1 MTHRSGWTDSDLS
14 RLRLEGLGHLNRLYS
29 GEATDRDA
37 AAFIAWRTQSRAHEE
52 AFRAAVRLREMVR
65 AVEMR
70 RAAEETA
77 EGEAVETTVIPFKSP
92 SRSPVLTRRHLLGGA
107 IAASVAGGLLVGRTL
122 DLVPS
127 PVGIMAD
134 YRTGPGERRMVRLAN
149 GASVDLNTRTSID
162 MHPGLAMPAIELIA
176 GEAVL
181 SSGSAQAAAVVAG
194 SGTSVVRGGRFNA
207 RRDGDDVCITC
218 LAGDVEVAWREER
231 RALRP
236 ADEVR
241 YTSSAI
247 GDVKPGVDPAVLTA
261 WQSGTLIF
269 RNMPMRQVVDEI
281 NRYRSGRVFL
291 ANASLEKR
299 TLSGTYY
306 VSRIDEFFNQAEL
319 ALGVRIARY
328 PGNVVVLS

>member
-37 AAFIAWRTQSRAHEE
+37 AAFIAWRAQSRAHEE

-77 EGEAVETTVIPFKSP
+77 ESEAVETTVIPFKSP

-181 SSGSAQAAAVVAG
+181 SSGSAQAAALVAG

-207 RRDGDDVCITC
+207 RRDGDDVCITG

-247 GDVKPGVDPAVLTA
+247 GDVKPGVDSAVLTA

>member
-37 AAFIAWRTQSRAHEE
+37 AALIAWRTQSRAHEE

-65 AVEMR
+65 AVETR
-70 RAAEETA
+70 REAEETA
-77 EGEAVETTVIPFKSP
+77 ESDAAETTVVPFQSL
-92 SRSPVLTRRHLLGGA
+92 SRGPILTRRHLLGGA

-134 YRTGPGERRMVRLAN
+134 YRTGPGERRTVRLAD

-162 MHPGLAMPAIELIA
+162 LHPGLAMPAIELVA

-181 SSGSAQAAAVVAG
+181 SSGSAQGAALVAG

-241 YTSSAI
+241 YSSAAI
-247 GDVKPGVDPAVLTA
+247 GDVEPGVDPAVLTA

-281 NRYRSGRVFL
+281 NRYRPGRVFL

-319 ALGVRIARY
+319 ALGVKIVRY

>member
-37 AAFIAWRTQSRAHEE
+37 AAFIAWRAQSRAHEE

-77 EGEAVETTVIPFKSP
+77 ESEALETTVIPFKSP

-181 SSGSAQAAAVVAG
+181 SSGSAQAAALVAG